1 MEGRTKNF
9 AKEPKTFYQGFS
21 VEGIQNC
28 SSLSDDDDIIDD
40 DCDDEDED
48 CEDDD
53 DEDEET
59 YSETDGALDFNDYY
73 SFNEDLDDI
82 GGMGSSAGEGTSAS
96 TSGCGGGVS
105 GNRSGH

>member
-1 MEGRTKNF
+1 MPKNQRHF
-9 AKEPKTFYQGFS
+9 NKVSVSKAFKTGFS
-21 VEGIQNC
+21 I
-28 SSLSDDDDIIDD
+28 SDDDDDIIDD

-96 TSGCGGGVS
+96 TSGLATNSIFFCFLFVKT
-105 GNRSGH
+105 H